1 MLTKK
6 VGGSRLALPPPFFA
20 ETRFWGAS
28 LSDKPITFSLL
39 TRRSIGSLDRHD
51 PSRRRLQ
58 AVANTI
64 RALAQGFAE
73 QDS

>member
-39 TRRSIGSLDRHD
+39 TRRSIGSLERLRNRGDRLIAGHGFE
-51 PSRRRLQ
+51 
-58 AVANTI
+58 VANI
-64 RALAQGFAE
+64 VL
-73 QDS
+73 